1 MRNLIVSLKVRV
13 RPEEHKALKEYTKKN
28 DTSIQ
33 RLLHDYIKKILEEER
48 K

>member
-1 MRNLIVSLKVRV
+1 MEKDKALKVRV
-13 RPEEHKALKEYTKKN
+13 REEERQALKKYVKAN
-28 DTSIQ
+28 DTTIQ